1 MYSTSVV
8 LCHFIS
14 LLYGSLPLIP
24 SFISAFGN
32 ALSPDIAII
41 FLNTHFWSCREFFDK
56 MYVCEWG
63 RSDEEC
69 WVFFFFFLV
78 WEGFQYNLVKHN
90 ELTKGAFRVSEI
102 YTFTLQ
108 KFSLSLFPMCAQ

>member
-1 MYSTSVV
+1 
-8 LCHFIS
+8 
-14 LLYGSLPLIP
+14 
-24 SFISAFGN
+24 
-32 ALSPDIAII
+32 
-41 FLNTHFWSCREFFDK
+41 
-56 MYVCEWG
+56 MYVSGEDQMKNVGC
-63 RSDEEC
+63 
-69 WVFFFFFLV
+69 FFFFLV

>member
-1 MYSTSVV
+1 
-8 LCHFIS
+8 
-14 LLYGSLPLIP
+14 
-24 SFISAFGN
+24 
-32 ALSPDIAII
+32 
-41 FLNTHFWSCREFFDK
+41 
-56 MYVCEWG
+56 MYVSGEVQMKNVG
-63 RSDEEC
+63 
-69 WVFFFFFLV
+69 WVFFLV